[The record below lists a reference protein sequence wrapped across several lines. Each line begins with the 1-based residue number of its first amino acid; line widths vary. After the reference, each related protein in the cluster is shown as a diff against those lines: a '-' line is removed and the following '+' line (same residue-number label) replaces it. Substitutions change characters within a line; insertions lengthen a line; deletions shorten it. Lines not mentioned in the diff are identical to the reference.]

1 MPDFPALLR
10 TFLDWATDPEGLGL
24 PVVIG
29 AGLGIIL
36 YFMRS
41 SEKDWHQSQQKIE
54 EHQEKQH
61 KIGYP
66 DKPF

>member
-1 MPDFPALLR
+1 MPDFPSLIR
-10 TFLDWATDPEGLGL
+10 DVLDWATDPEGLGL

-36 YFMRS
+36 YFMRT
-41 SEKDWHQSQQKIE
+41 SEKGWQKTERKIE
-54 EHQEKQH
+54 EHKGRRRD
-61 KIGYP
+61 IGFP